1 MADDVVVIRTFG
13 SEIEA
18 QLAQAALAA
27 DGIPSIVLP
36 DNAGGMLPML
46 QVLFPVRL
54 AVRAEDAEAALAALD
69 APRGEMERDG
79 IGDDDG
85 GSLPWEEDRE

>member
-1 MADDVVVIRTFG
+1 MSDDIIVIRTF
-13 SEIEA
+13 STEVEA

-36 DNAGGMLPML
+36 DNAGGMLPVL

-54 AVRAEDAEAALAALD
+54 AVRSEDADVARQVLD
-69 APRGEMERDG
+69 APPGDVDDTYGDDERDG
-79 IGDDDG
+79 RWRDDG
-85 GSLPWEEDRE
+85 E

>member
-1 MADDVVVIRTFG
+1 MNDDITVIRTY
-13 SEIEA
+13 STEVEA

-36 DNAGGMLPML
+36 DNAGGMLPVL

-54 AVRAEDAEAALAALD
+54 AVRSEDAEAAREILD
-69 APRGEMERDG
+69 APPGEMDSQNGEEHQEPWRD
-79 IGDDDG
+79 DQ
-85 GSLPWEEDRE
+85 E

>member
-1 MADDVVVIRTFG
+1 MDDEIVVIRTFG

-54 AVRAEDAEAALAALD
+54 AVRREDADAAVTVLD
-69 APRGEMERDG
+69 TPPGEPPEPDAGHAPWDDER
-79 IGDDDG
+79 
-85 GSLPWEEDRE
+85 E

>member
-1 MADDVVVIRTFG
+1 MTDDDITVIRTF
-13 SEIEA
+13 STEVEA

-27 DGIPSIVLP
+27 NGIPSIVLP

-54 AVRAEDAEAALAALD
+54 AVRSEDADVARQVLD
-69 APRGEMERDG
+69 APPGEMQQD
-79 IGDDDG
+79 DADDG
-85 GSLPWEEDRE
+85 AEPWRDAPA

>member
-1 MADDVVVIRTFG
+1 MTDDVIVIRTFG

-54 AVRAEDAEAALAALD
+54 AVRAEDAEAALATLD
-69 APRGEMERDG
+69 TPPGEMQQ
-79 IGDDDG
+79 DG
-85 GSLPWEEDRE
+85 GDEHDGGGMPWEEDRE

>member
-1 MADDVVVIRTFG
+1 MVNDDITVIRTF
-13 SEIEA
+13 STVVEA

-27 DGIPSIVLP
+27 DGIPSIVLS

-54 AVRAEDAEAALAALD
+54 AVRSEDAETARQILD
-69 APRGEMERDG
+69 APPGEMIDEDGNGSGEPWRDG
-79 IGDDDG
+79 H
-85 GSLPWEEDRE
+85 E

>member
-1 MADDVVVIRTFG
+1 MSDDITVIRTY
-13 SEIEA
+13 STEVEA

-36 DNAGGMLPML
+36 DNAGGMLPVL

-54 AVRAEDAEAALAALD
+54 AVRSEDAETARQILD
-69 APRGEMERDG
+69 TPPGEMDPEDGEEHGEPWRDG
-79 IGDDDG
+79 H
-85 GSLPWEEDRE
+85 E

>member
-1 MADDVVVIRTFG
+1 MTDDITVIRTFAT
-13 SEIEA
+13 EVEA

-27 DGIPSIVLP
+27 DGIPSIILS

-54 AVRAEDAEAALAALD
+54 AVRSEDADAAQQVLD
-69 APRGEMERDG
+69 APPGDPHASMHDDEHDEPWKHDGE
-79 IGDDDG
+79 
-85 GSLPWEEDRE
+85 

>member
-1 MADDVVVIRTFG
+1 MNDDITVIRTYPT
-13 SEIEA
+13 EVEA

-27 DGIPSIVLP
+27 DGIPSIVLS

-54 AVRAEDAEAALAALD
+54 AVRSEDAETALQILD
-69 APRGEMERDG
+69 APPGDPDTLE
-79 IGDDDG
+79 DDDG
-85 GSLPWEEDRE
+85 AEPWRDDHE

>member
-1 MADDVVVIRTFG
+1 MNDDITVIRTY
-13 SEIEA
+13 STEAEA
-18 QLAQAALAA
+18 QIAQAALAA

-54 AVRAEDAEAALAALD
+54 AVRSEDAETARQLLD
-69 APRGEMERDG
+69 SPPGEREDDGEEHGESWRDG
-79 IGDDDG
+79 G
-85 GSLPWEEDRE
+85 E

>member
-1 MADDVVVIRTFG
+1 MNDDITVIRTF
-13 SEIEA
+13 STEVEA

-46 QVLFPVRL
+46 TVLFPVRL
-54 AVRAEDAEAALAALD
+54 AVRSEDAETARQLLD
-69 APRGEMERDG
+69 APPGEMDAEHGEQHDEPWRDG
-79 IGDDDG
+79 GQ
-85 GSLPWEEDRE
+85 